1 MGLPDSCCCGL
12 ATTGAFT
19 SMDVPV
25 TVSFPF
31 PARLLIM
38 SSLVSIFGETPGF
51 HLTMTVRHSG
61 E

>member
-1 MGLPDSCCCGL
+1 
-12 ATTGAFT
+12 
-19 SMDVPV
+19 MDVPV

-51 HLTMTVRHSG
+51 HLTMTARHSG